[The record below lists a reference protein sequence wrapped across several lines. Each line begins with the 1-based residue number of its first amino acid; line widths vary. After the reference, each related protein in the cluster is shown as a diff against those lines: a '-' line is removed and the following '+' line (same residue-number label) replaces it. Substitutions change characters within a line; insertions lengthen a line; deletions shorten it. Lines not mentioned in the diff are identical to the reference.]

1 MLTRFRVIDIVTST
15 TTQRDK
21 PMFHTSPNK
30 ELKINK
36 NGIAQDCL
44 FFSDDVY
51 QMSEAS
57 IYTFEAD
64 FDCVCA
70 NELHDDEIINEVSEY
85 FGCDLELAE
94 SLLDASEN
102 EWSQDFDCNGDDS
115 WWLQGK
121 RGECAVKMG
130 FDGCEDNDEQGTVY
144 IVPMLN
150 RESELT
156 LITGE

>member
-1 MLTRFRVIDIVTST
+1 
-15 TTQRDK
+15 
-21 PMFHTSPNK
+21 MFHTSPNK

-44 FFSDDVY
+44 FFSDEVY
-51 QMSEAS
+51 KMSEAS

-64 FDCVCA
+64 FNCVMA
-70 NELHDDEIINEVSEY
+70 SELHDDEIINQIAEY
-85 FGCDLELAE
+85 FNCDLELAE
-94 SLLDASEN
+94 SLLDASES
-102 EWSQDFDCNGDDS
+102 EWSQEFDCDGEDS

-130 FDGCEDNDEQGTVY
+130 YDGCEDEDEQGTVY
-144 IVPMLN
+144 VVPMFG

-156 LITGE
+156 LVEGE

>member
-1 MLTRFRVIDIVTST
+1 
-15 TTQRDK
+15 
-21 PMFHTSPNK
+21 MFHTSPNK

-36 NGIAQDCL
+36 NGISQDCL
-44 FFSDDVY
+44 FFSDEVY
-51 QMSEAS
+51 KMSEAS

-64 FDCVCA
+64 FNCVRA
-70 NELHDDEIINEVSEY
+70 SELHDDEVISQIAEY
-85 FGCDLELAE
+85 FNCDLELAE

-102 EWSQDFDCNGDDS
+102 EWAQEFDCDGEDS

-130 FDGCEDNDEQGTVY
+130 YDGCEDEDEQGTVY
-144 IVPMLN
+144 IVPMFG

-156 LITGE
+156 LVECE